1 MISRFSMSAECFLL
15 HHVPS
20 CVAISFVAV
29 SNRNLN
35 TVFSFSFSGNMI
47 GDFDVGKI
55 FVLFCVSVRLIIICH
70 SKRVTSTVF
79 G

>member
-1 MISRFSMSAECFLL
+1 MSAECFLL
-15 HHVPS
+15 HHVIS
-20 CVAISFVAV
+20 CLAVSFVAV

-35 TVFSFSFSGNMI
+35 TVFSFSFSGNVS
-47 GDFDVGKI
+47 GDFGVGKI

-70 SKRVTSTVF
+70 AKRVTSTVF